1 MRTLIGTALLMLP
14 IVASSGLDPIS
25 QFEGYYTAPATHC
38 SRLDGEQLRPCDPP
52 EEDCLLVKRIDETH
66 ATIDIDSVQS
76 HGTEC
81 GVSGVAELQEK
92 SLVYVEKNPASPD
105 AGKGIALQL
114 AGKNLKIRY
123 LAAPERDSAPF
134 CGVRARLDWL
144 QFSLARRRPVDD
156 HRCGP

>member
-1 MRTLIGTALLMLP
+1 MRTLAGTILLVLP
-14 IVASSGLDPIS
+14 IVASSGLDPIA
-25 QFEGYYTAPATHC
+25 QFEGYYTAPASHC

-52 EEDCLLVKRIDETH
+52 EEDCLLIRRIDATH

-81 GVSGVAELQEK
+81 GVSGVAELQDQK
-92 SLVYVEKNPASPD
+92 LVYVEEKPASPD
-105 AGKGIALQL
+105 AGQGIALQL
-114 AGKNLKIRY
+114 AGKTLKIRY
-123 LAAPERDSAPF
+123 LVAPESDVAPF

-144 QFSLARRRPVDD
+144 QFSLAQRKPVDD